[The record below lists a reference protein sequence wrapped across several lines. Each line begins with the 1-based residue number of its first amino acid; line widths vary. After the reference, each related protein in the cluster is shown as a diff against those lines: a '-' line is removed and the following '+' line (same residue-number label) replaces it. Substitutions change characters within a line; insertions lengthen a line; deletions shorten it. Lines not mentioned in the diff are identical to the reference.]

1 MASSFLSKSLLFH
14 RIVSPISVVARTN
27 NARGYACTSL
37 VSASNKDDIM
47 TNLCVVRRS
56 QTTTLRRPSLSSSF
70 GLSYRQDQRRN
81 LSISSSEP
89 PVKLTSEQRTSLST
103 TLLSKKSRFPGGWS
117 TTSSDR
123 RDAIT
128 KTFNFIDFN
137 QAWEFMSQI
146 AIIAEEMN
154 HHPEWFNVYNRVE
167 VTLTTHD
174 VDGLSNYDVEMAQK
188 NEIEAQL
195 LSGK

>member
-1 MASSFLSKSLLFH
+1 MASMFMKSLLF
-14 RIVSPISVVARTN
+14 RRVASSPLSDVRNHVARG
-27 NARGYACTSL
+27 AAYTSF
-37 VSASNKDDIM
+37 SAPRHQDGM
-47 TNLCVVRRS
+47 TNLCIVRRN
-56 QTTTLRRPSLSSSF
+56 QTTLRWPLLSSPVLLQQRSLSVAS
-70 GLSYRQDQRRN
+70 Q
-81 LSISSSEP
+81 P
-89 PVKLTSEQRTSLST
+89 PIKLNTEQRTALSN

-117 TTSSDR
+117 PTNG

-146 AIIAEEMN
+146 ATIAEEMN
-154 HHPEWFNVYNRVE
+154 HHPEWMNVYNRVE

-188 NEIEAQL
+188 MDEIEVQL

>member
-1 MASSFLSKSLLFH
+1 MASLFTKSLLF
-14 RIVSPISVVARTN
+14 RRVAFSPLSVARN
-27 NARGYACTSL
+27 HVARGAAYTSF
-37 VSASNKDDIM
+37 SAPSQDGM
-47 TNLCVVRRS
+47 TNLCIVRRN
-56 QTTTLRRPSLSSSF
+56 QTTLRWPLLSSP
-70 GLSYRQDQRRN
+70 GLLQQRP
-81 LSISSSEP
+81 LSVASQP
-89 PVKLTSEQRTSLST
+89 PIKLNTEQRTALSN

-117 TTSSDR
+117 PTND

-146 AIIAEEMN
+146 ATIAEEMN
-154 HHPEWFNVYNRVE
+154 HHPEWMNVYNRVE

-188 NEIEAQL
+188 MDEIEVQL

>member
-1 MASSFLSKSLLFH
+1 MASMFMKSLLF
-14 RIVSPISVVARTN
+14 RRVASSPLSDVRNHVARG
-27 NARGYACTSL
+27 AAYTSF
-37 VSASNKDDIM
+37 SAPRQDGM
-47 TNLCVVRRS
+47 TNLCVRRNL
-56 QTTTLRRPSLSSSF
+56 TLRRPSLSSTRLLQQPAQQRS
-70 GLSYRQDQRRN
+70 LSV
-81 LSISSSEP
+81 SSQP
-89 PVKLTSEQRTSLST
+89 PIKLNTEQRTALSN

-117 TTSSDR
+117 PTNG

-146 AIIAEEMN
+146 ATIAEEMN
-154 HHPEWFNVYNRVE
+154 HHPEWMNVYNRVE

-188 NEIEAQL
+188 MDEIEVQL

>member
-1 MASSFLSKSLLFH
+1 MAYHLFMKSLVFRRVASSPLS
-14 RIVSPISVVARTN
+14 VARN
-27 NARGYACTSL
+27 HVARGAAYTSF
-37 VSASNKDDIM
+37 SASNNQDGM
-47 TNLCVVRRS
+47 TNLCIVRRN
-56 QTTTLRRPSLSSSF
+56 QTTLRRPSLSSTRLLQQWNQQRL
-70 GLSYRQDQRRN
+70 LSVASQ
-81 LSISSSEP
+81 P
-89 PVKLTSEQRTSLST
+89 PIKLTTEQRTALSN

-117 TTSSDR
+117 PTKG

-146 AIIAEEMN
+146 AIVAEEMN
-154 HHPEWFNVYNRVE
+154 HHPEWMNVYNRVE

-174 VDGLSNYDVEMAQK
+174 VGGLSNYDVEMAQK
-188 NEIEAQL
+188 MDEIEVQL

>member
-14 RIVSPISVVARTN
+14 RIVSPPLSVVARTN
-27 NARGYACTSL
+27 HAARGYACTL
-37 VSASNKDDIM
+37 VSASNQDDIM
-47 TNLCVVRRS
+47 TNLCVRQS
-56 QTTTLRRPSLSSSF
+56 QATSRRP
-70 GLSYRQDQRRN
+70 LSYSRQWMIQQRRN
-81 LSISSSEP
+81 LSISSSQP
-89 PVKLTSEQRTSLST
+89 PVKLTSEQRTALSN

-117 TTSSDR
+117 TTSSD

-174 VDGLSNYDVEMAQK
+174 VDGLSNYDVEMAEK
-188 NEIEAQL
+188 MDEIEAQL